1 MTSRSYFDKMNSILV
16 SVVPLTMFLIYLI
29 SVINCELQLKH
40 CLVYMVNV
48 SLAQHVEHYVECPI
62 IFLSKVLKNSL
73 KGVLKG
79 FTLPNVHRKI
89 NDSFLLNA
97 LIASFTTR
105 TNNHSLLLL
114 KDYIAPP
121 AFIKFQVSQNPTEIK
136 LTFFSTNS
144 ISTRH

>member
-1 MTSRSYFDKMNSILV
+1 MTSRSYFDKMNSILG

-79 FTLPNVHRKI
+79 FTLPNVRRKI
-89 NDSFLLNA
+89 DISFC
-97 LIASFTTR
+97 
-105 TNNHSLLLL
+105 
-114 KDYIAPP
+114 
-121 AFIKFQVSQNPTEIK
+121 
-136 LTFFSTNS
+136 
-144 ISTRH
+144 

>member
-1 MTSRSYFDKMNSILV
+1 MTSRSYFDKMNSIIG
-16 SVVPLTMFLIYLI
+16 SVVPLTMFLIYLL